1 MFQTSVGMRP
11 RDRTY
16 SEPMTSTMQDVALV
30 GGPVVCVGALDFDR
44 TDTGIT
50 PRRLP
55 HWTRSQ
61 VPDLFMHSMI
71 SMGSGVRLSFATDSD
86 VVELDVLVTGFRLAD
101 GPSRAPVFQLR
112 GPGVP
117 IQTVPAPSYNCFVI
131 DMSNP
136 NDVGYE
142 AGDATTI
149 RFEGLGGD
157 WTSIEIWLPHGSSTE
172 LRAMRISDDAGA
184 RPAEPTGKRRWLHYG
199 SSISHCMEAETPL
212 EVWPAIAAD
221 LGGVEL
227 FSLGL
232 AGQCQ
237 LDQFV
242 ARTIR
247 DLPVDVISLKL
258 GINTVNGDAMR
269 ERAFIPAVHGLLDTI
284 RDGHPDTPTLVVSPI
299 FCPSAEL
306 QPGPTLMSADGGFD
320 TVPGMESIRSGCLTL
335 VRIRELLEQI
345 VTIRREVGDANLH
358 YLDGLQLFGADDAAD
373 LPDRLHPNNDGYAR
387 MGHRFAACAFGE
399 GAPLAG

>member
-1 MFQTSVGMRP
+1 MRP
-11 RDRTY
+11 RDDTY
-16 SEPMTSTMQDVALV
+16 SEPMSTTLQDFALI
-30 GGPVVCVGALDFDR
+30 GGPIDCVGALDFDR
-44 TDTGIT
+44 SGSGVT

-71 SMGSGVRLSFATDSD
+71 AMGSGVRLSFATNSE
-86 VVELDVLVTGFRLAD
+86 VVELDVLVTGFRIAN
-101 GPSRAPVFQLR
+101 SAARAPVFQLR
-112 GPGVP
+112 GSGVAV
-117 IQTVPAPSYNCFVI
+117 QTVPAASFNCFVI

-136 NDVGYE
+136 DDVGYE
-142 AGDATTI
+142 DGGATTV
-149 RFEGLGGD
+149 RFAGLGDG
-157 WTSIEIWLPHGSSTE
+157 WKSIEIWLPHAASTE
-172 LRAMRISDDAGA
+172 LRALRISNDAEA

-199 SSISHCMEAETPL
+199 SSISHCMEADTPL
-212 EVWPAIAAD
+212 EVWPAVAAD
-221 LGGVEL
+221 LGGVDL

-247 DLPVDVISLKL
+247 DLPLDVISLKL
-258 GINTVNGDAMR
+258 GINIVNGDAMR
-269 ERAFIPAVHGLLDTI
+269 ERAFVPAVHGLLDTI
-284 RDGHPDTPTLVVSPI
+284 RDGHPDVPILVVSPI
-299 FCPSAEL
+299 FCPSAED

-320 TVPGMESIRSGCLTL
+320 TVPGMESIRNGCLTL
-335 VRIRELLEQI
+335 VRIRELLELI
-345 VTIRREVGDANLH
+345 VTIRREVGDGNLH

-387 MGHRFAACAFGE
+387 MGRRFAGLAFGD